1 MKNYKVIA
9 ESEFLD
15 IEVNVNTIE
24 EAEDCFNYCMKQPD
38 YYRIV
43 AVSNET
49 GEILAECYRT
59 RKYGGVE
66 TVLWV
71 AD

>member
-9 ESEFLD
+9 EDEFVEM
-15 IEVNVNTIE
+15 EVNVNTIE
-24 EAEDCFNYCMKQPD
+24 EAQEMFNTFMEGEGF
-38 YYRIV
+38 YRIV
-43 AVSNET
+43 ATSNET
-49 GEILAECYRT
+49 GEILADCYRT

-66 TVLWV
+66 TILWV

>member
-9 ESEFLD
+9 ESELLD
-15 IEVNVNTIE
+15 MEVNVNTIE
-24 EAEDCFNYCMKQPD
+24 EAHEIFNTYMENND
-38 YYRIV
+38 FYRIV
-43 AVSNET
+43 ATSNET
-49 GEILAECYRT
+49 GEILAECYRA

-66 TVLWV
+66 TILWV

>member
-9 ESEFLD
+9 ESELLD
-15 IEVNVNTIE
+15 FEVNVNTIE
-24 EAEDCFNYCMKQPD
+24 EAHDCFNYCMEQSD

>member
-9 ESEFLD
+9 ESELLD

-24 EAEDCFNYCMKQPD
+24 EAQEAFNTYMEAD
-38 YYRIV
+38 DFYRIV
-43 AVSNET
+43 ATSNET
-49 GEILAECYRT
+49 GEILADCYRA
-59 RKYGGVE
+59 RKCGGVE
-66 TVLWV
+66 TIFWV

>member
-9 ESEFLD
+9 ESELLD
-15 IEVNVNTIE
+15 FEVNVHTIE
-24 EAEDCFNYCMKQPD
+24 EAQECFNDCMEQPN

-43 AVSNET
+43 ATSNET
-49 GEILAECYRT
+49 GEILAECYRA
-59 RKYGGVE
+59 RKCGGVE
-66 TVLWV
+66 TILWV

>member
-9 ESEFLD
+9 ESELLD
-15 IEVNVNTIE
+15 AEVNANSIE
-24 EAEDCFNYCMKQPD
+24 EAHVIFNGFMEQPN

-43 AVSNET
+43 ATSNET

-66 TVLWV
+66 TILWV